1 MLHPNRLA
9 AFRSKATEIL
19 CRGAAGGGKSH
30 LSAAAAISGNMVE
43 TASSSV

>member
-19 CRGAAGGGKSH
+19 YGGAAGGRKSH
-30 LSAAAAISGNMVE
+30 LMRAAA
-43 TASSSV
+43 